1 MLNIVR
7 YAKNIPLNL
16 NPVSEEYFNRI
27 DKKTNNNEKDE

>member
-1 MLNIVR
+1 MINVIR

-27 DKKTNNNEKDE
+27 EKNNRKNE